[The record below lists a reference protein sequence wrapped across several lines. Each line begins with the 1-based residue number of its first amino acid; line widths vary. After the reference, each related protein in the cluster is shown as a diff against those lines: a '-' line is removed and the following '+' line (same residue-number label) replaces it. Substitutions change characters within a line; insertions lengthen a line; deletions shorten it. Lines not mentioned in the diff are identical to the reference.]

1 MTYKVI
7 FTDIDGTLIDINT
20 GEYRGT
26 KELVRILKKIIFQL
40 FFVLRKLAPNKIR

>member
-26 KELVRILKKIIFQL
+26 KELVRILKKNNIQL
-40 FFVLRKLAPNKIR
+40 LFVLRKLDTNKIR